1 MLEDGREDRG
11 VRGRTIWVG
20 VFTVWRLRFIRAFC
34 ALVLLAF
41 LVLLIRRNRKFQ
53 IRGLFLCRLFAI
65 FYLFLISQ
73 SNRLLLL
80 HVIIPAKTNSCFR
93 VRVRVRGRARAW
105 IGICTCI
112 PLSKIITLR
121 LISRNSSLRGLA
133 PPKNGSALACFAR
146 DEMRPF
152 LKLVLASGGRGSR
165 VGGGGSISISSSII
179 ISCCCSGIHIFLRN
193 SSKRRRRNWSQRV
206 RWLAGDM
213 LATNAGEK

>member
-1 MLEDGREDRG
+1 MEDEDRG
-11 VRGRTIWVG
+11 VRGR
-20 VFTVWRLRFIRAFC
+20 TVWRLRFIRAFC

-41 LVLLIRRNRKFQ
+41 LVLLIRRNRRFR

-65 FYLFLISQ
+65 FYLFLISRG
-73 SNRLLLL
+73 SRLLPLQ
-80 HVIIPAKTNSCFR
+80 VIIIIPAKTNSCFR
-93 VRVRVRGRARAW
+93 VRVRGRACAC

-112 PLSKIITLR
+112 PLCKTITLH

-152 LKLVLASGGRGSR
+152 LRLVLASGSRDSR
-165 VGGGGSISISSSII
+165 VGGGSISISSNII
-179 ISCCCSGIHIFLRN
+179 ISCCGCCCSTILIFLRN
-193 SSKRRRRNWSQRV
+193 SGKRRRRDWCQRV